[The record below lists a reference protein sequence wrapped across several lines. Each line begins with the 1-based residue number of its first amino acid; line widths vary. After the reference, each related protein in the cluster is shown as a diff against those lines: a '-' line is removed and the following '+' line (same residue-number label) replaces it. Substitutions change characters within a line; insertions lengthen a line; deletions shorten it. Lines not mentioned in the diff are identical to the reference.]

1 MREYQFRIFKD
12 AVESRILRQAN
23 RGMSPEEILDWLLDS
38 LVDSGSDSYTGRQ
51 LGELRAM
58 IPGKRYRAAG

>member
-23 RGMSPEEILDWLLDS
+23 RGVRPEEILDRLLDS
-38 LVDSGSDSYTGRQ
+38 LVDSGTDTYTGRQ
-51 LGELRAM
+51 LGELLAM
-58 IPGKRYRAAG
+58 IPGRRYRAAS